1 MRTMLTAFAALA
13 VSGSLASADTEV
25 FRSGNT
31 TGYFVPFDSTT
42 PAGTRFGDG
51 YWTGNGGDAP
61 LAGINSITLYLAVL
75 NDTNDAIPEGST
87 DLLFTFNN
95 GDPSGLQF
103 GPGNELFATTV
114 SGVTLPL
121 IAAPDTFEVLEV
133 TIPLPGLTLAG
144 GFNNWGFSLGVQNFN
159 YAGRFGF
166 QNSGEFNFLGS
177 LTANASEFNPATNSW
192 SLFSFGPAFPADVA
206 NFRTVLTVPEP
217 ATLGLLG
224 AAGILVLRRR
234 A

>member
-1 MRTMLTAFAALA
+1 MRRTMTTAVVVAMSASMAL
-13 VSGSLASADTEV
+13 ADTEV

-31 TGYFVPFDSTT
+31 TSYFLPFDSST
-42 PAGTRFGDG
+42 PAGTKFGDG

-61 LAGINSITLYLAVL
+61 LAGINSITLFLAVL
-75 NDTNDAIPEGST
+75 NNTNDAILEGST

-114 SGVTLPL
+114 AGVTLPL
-121 IAAPDTFEVLEV
+121 VAAPDTYEVLEV

-159 YAGRFGF
+159 YAGVFGF

-177 LTANASEFNPATNSW
+177 LTANASEFNPATNAW
-192 SLFSFGPAFPADVA
+192 SLFAFGPSFPADVA
-206 NFRTVLTVPEP
+206 NFRAVLTVPEP
-217 ATLGLLG
+217 ATLGLLAG
-224 AAGILVLRRR
+224 AGMLMLRRR